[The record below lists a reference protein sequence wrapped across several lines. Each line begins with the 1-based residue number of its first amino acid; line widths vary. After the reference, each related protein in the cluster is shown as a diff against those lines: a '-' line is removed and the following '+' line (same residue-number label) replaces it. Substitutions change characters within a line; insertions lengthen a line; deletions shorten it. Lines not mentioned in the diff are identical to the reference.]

1 MKIYTRKGDKGM
13 TALWD
18 GGMTSKSD
26 YRFVI
31 VGEIDELSSRI
42 GMLCALLDKDFEY
55 MSFLRKI
62 QGNLQFINSHIVT
75 VKKQATLKQIE
86 PIDIKELEYNIDS
99 IDKRNEPLT
108 KFILPGIDSIDAQCH
123 VCRTQCR
130 KVERFIWL
138 KKEYLD
144 ENPNA
149 ENIFKYLNR
158 LSDFFF
164 VLARFC
170 TPEGMECF
178 A

>member
-42 GMLCALLDKDFEY
+42 GMLCSLLDKDFEY

-75 VKKQATLKQIE
+75 VKKQDTLTQIE

-108 KFILPGIDSIDAQCH
+108 KFILPGVDSIDAQCH
-123 VCRTQCR
+123 MCRTQCR
-130 KVERFIWL
+130 KVERIVWL
-138 KKEYLD
+138 KKQYID
-144 ENPNA
+144 GNPNA